1 MTLIETLEN
10 VLHKSNKVI
19 IYNGK
24 KAKELC
30 PIFSFPEIGKRKPLL
45 PQQQAR
51 EVTMAASPMHKSEC
65 PQVEL

>member
-1 MTLIETLEN
+1 VTRRHLFIETLEN

-30 PIFSFPEIGKRKPLL
+30 PTLLLPRNREEKKLL
-45 PQQQAR
+45 PQQQA
-51 EVTMAASPMHKSEC
+51 
-65 PQVEL
+65 

>member
-1 MTLIETLEN
+1 VTLIETLEN

-45 PQQQAR
+45 PQQQA
-51 EVTMAASPMHKSEC
+51 
-65 PQVEL
+65 